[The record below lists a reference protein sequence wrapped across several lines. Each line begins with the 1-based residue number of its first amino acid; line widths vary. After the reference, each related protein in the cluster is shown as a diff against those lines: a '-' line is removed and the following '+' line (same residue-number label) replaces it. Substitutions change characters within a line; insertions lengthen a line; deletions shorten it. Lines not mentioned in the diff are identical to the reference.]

1 MERRNFLKTAG
12 LASLGTMAASG
23 MLPENATVAVN
34 TVPDMKITK
43 IDVVRDMKFKG
54 QRLQQMW
61 VRLYTDN
68 GIVGVGET
76 YWNTNAQVGV
86 LKDKLHMGNL
96 NVNNNI
102 LGKNLLLG
110 RDALN
115 MTTPMDEF
123 RYESW
128 GGSSGADMKIISAIN
143 MAQWDILGKAANM
156 PIYKLLGGK
165 YRDEQRLYNTS
176 NAVAGMNMNDDA
188 EKMTKWL
195 MDKGIKGVKI
205 WPYDETANKN
215 QGAYITLAERDKCL
229 DWVKRIRNTAG
240 KDFEIAIECHTR
252 WNLPSAL
259 KIAKDLE
266 PYEVMWIEDILGED
280 NMDSYATLCRDTS
293 STIAVSERLATKYRF
308 REVLERKAADI
319 IILDIAWCGGI
330 SEAKKIVDMAD
341 TYYIPFATHNF
352 GGPLLWVSSIHL
364 GTAAK
369 NCFITESSWEMYNNV
384 FPYFIKNVPKVVD
397 GFVTPLEGPGLG
409 VEFSDEPIKNGDAI
423 VEIIGEI

>member
-1 MERRNFLKTAG
+1 MIRRNFLKAG
-12 LASLGTMAASG
+12 LSTIAGLGSIGALAAEG
-23 MLPENATVAVN
+23 LLPEQATGAVEAA
-34 TVPDMKITK
+34 PEMKIKK
-43 IDVVRDMKFKG
+43 IDVVRDLKFKG
-54 QRLQQMW
+54 RKLQPMW

-86 LKDKLHMGNL
+86 LKDKKNM
-96 NVNNNI
+96 I
-102 LGKNLLLG
+102 LGH
-110 RDALN
+110 DAIE
-115 MTTPMDEF
+115 MTTFMDSIRF
-123 RYESW
+123 DSW

-156 PIYKLLGGK
+156 PVYKLLGGK
-165 YRDEQRLYNTS
+165 FRAKQRLYNTS
-176 NAVAGMNMNDDA
+176 NSVAGMNMNDDA

-195 MDKGIKGVKI
+195 MEKGIKGVKI
-205 WPYDETANKN
+205 WPYDDIAGKN
-215 QGAYITLAERDKCL
+215 SGAYISLAERDKCL
-229 DWVKRIRNTAG
+229 DWIKRIRDTAG
-240 KDFEIAIECHTR
+240 KDFEIGIEFHTR

-293 STIAVSERLATKYRF
+293 STIAVSERLATKFRF

-341 TYYIPFATHNF
+341 AHYIPFATHNY

-369 NCFITESSWEMYNNV
+369 NCFITESSWDMYTNV
-384 FPYFIKNVPKVVD
+384 YPYFIKNVPKVVD
-397 GFVTPLEGPGLG
+397 GFVSPPEGPGLG
-409 VEFSDEPIKNGDAI
+409 VEFNDDPIKNGDAI
-423 VEIIGEI
+423 VEVIGEI

>member
-1 MERRNFLKTAG
+1 MERRSFLKTAG
-12 LASLGTMAASG
+12 LASLGTMAATG
-23 MLPENATVAVN
+23 MLPETATSAVN

-43 IDVVRDMKFKG
+43 IDVVRDMKFNG

-123 RYESW
+123 RYER
-128 GGSSGADMKIISAIN
+128 
-143 MAQWDILGKAANM
+143 DILGKAANM

-165 YRDEQRLYNTS
+165 YRAKQRLYNTS
-176 NAVAGMNMNDDA
+176 NAVAGMNMTKDA

-205 WPYDETANKN
+205 WPYDEVANKN
-215 QGAYITLAERDKCL
+215 QGAYISGSEREECL

-266 PYEVMWIEDILGED
+266 PYDVMWIEDILGED
-280 NMDSYATLCRDTS
+280 NMDSYSILCRDTS
-293 STIAVSERLATKYRF
+293 STIAVSERLATKFRF

-341 TYYIPFATHNF
+341 AYYIPFATHNF

-384 FPYFIKNVPKVVD
+384 FPYFIKNVPRVVD

-409 VEFSDEPIKNGDAI
+409 VEFNDEPFKNGDAI

>member
-1 MERRNFLKTAG
+1 MERRSFLKTAG
-12 LASLGTMAASG
+12 LASLGTMAATG
-23 MLPENATVAVN
+23 MLPEIATSAVN

-43 IDVVRDMKFKG
+43 VDVVRDMKFKG

-86 LKDKLHMGNL
+86 LKDKMQMGNI

-165 YRDEQRLYNTS
+165 YRDKQRLYNTS

-280 NMDSYATLCRDTS
+280 NMDTYSTLCRDTS
-293 STIAVSERLATKYRF
+293 STIAVSERLATKFRF
-308 REVLERKAADI
+308 REVFERKAADI

-341 TYYIPFATHNF
+341 AYYIPFATHNF

-384 FPYFIKNVPKVVD
+384 FPYFIKNVPEVVD

-409 VEFSDEPIKNGDAI
+409 VEFSDEPIKNGDAV

>member
-1 MERRNFLKTAG
+1 MIRRNFLKTAG
-12 LASLGTMAASG
+12 LGSIGALAAG
-23 MLPENATVAVN
+23 GLLPEQATGAVEAA
-34 TVPDMKITK
+34 PEMKIKK
-43 IDVVRDMKFKG
+43 IDVIRDLKFKG
-54 QRLQQMW
+54 RNLQPMW

-86 LKDKLHMGNL
+86 LKDK
-96 NVNNNI
+96 
-102 LGKNLLLG
+102 KDYLLG
-110 RDALN
+110 HDALE
-115 MTTPMDEF
+115 MTTPMDDI
-123 RYESW
+123 RYSSW

-156 PIYKLLGGK
+156 PVYKLLGGK
-165 YRDEQRLYNTS
+165 YRAKQRLYNTS

-215 QGAYITLAERDKCL
+215 QGSYISPSERDKCL
-229 DWVKRIRNTAG
+229 DWIKRIRNTAG
-240 KDFEIAIECHTR
+240 KDFEIGLEFHTR

-266 PYEVMWIEDILGED
+266 PYDVMWLEDILGED
-280 NMDSYATLCRDTS
+280 NMDSYSILCRDTS
-293 STIAVSERLATKYRF
+293 CSVAVSERLATKFRF

-341 TYYIPFATHNF
+341 AYYIPFATHNY
-352 GGPLLWVSSIHL
+352 GGPLLWASSIHL

-369 NCFITESSWEMYNNV
+369 NCFITESSWDMYTNV
-384 FPYFIKNVPKVVD
+384 FPYFIKNVPQVVD
-397 GFVTPLEGPGLG
+397 GFVSPPEGPGLG
-409 VEFSDEPIKNGDAI
+409 LEFNDEPIKNGDAV
-423 VEIIGEI
+423 VEVIGEI

>member
-1 MERRNFLKTAG
+1 MIRRHFLKTAG
-12 LASLGTMAASG
+12 LGSIGALAAG
-23 MLPENATVAVN
+23 GILPEQATAAVE
-34 TVPDMKITK
+34 TAPEMKIKK
-43 IDVVRDMKFKG
+43 IDVVRDLKFQGRK
-54 QRLQQMW
+54 LQPMW

-86 LKDKLHMGNL
+86 LKDK
-96 NVNNNI
+96 
-102 LGKNLLLG
+102 KDYLLG
-110 RDALN
+110 HDALE
-115 MTTPMDEF
+115 MTTIMDEI
-123 RYESW
+123 RYSSW

-156 PIYKLLGGK
+156 PVYKLLGGK
-165 YRDEQRLYNTS
+165 YRAKQRLYNTS
-176 NAVAGMNMNDDA
+176 NAVAGMSMENDA

-215 QGAYITLAERDKCL
+215 QGSYISPSERDKCL
-229 DWVKRIRNTAG
+229 DWIKRIRNTAG
-240 KDFEIAIECHTR
+240 KDFEIGIEFHTR

-266 PYEVMWIEDILGED
+266 PYDVMWLEDILGED
-280 NMDSYATLCRDTS
+280 NMDSYSILCRDTS
-293 STIAVSERLATKYRF
+293 CSVAVSERLATKFRF

-341 TYYIPFATHNF
+341 AYYIPFATHNY
-352 GGPLLWVSSIHL
+352 GGPLLWASSIHL

-369 NCFITESSWEMYNNV
+369 NCFITESSWDMYTNV
-384 FPYFIKNVPKVVD
+384 FPYFIKNVPRVVD
-397 GFVTPLEGPGLG
+397 GFVTPPEGPGLG
-409 VEFSDEPIKNGDAI
+409 LEFNDEPIKNGDAI
-423 VEIIGEI
+423 VEVIGEL

>member
-1 MERRNFLKTAG
+1 MIRRNFIKTAG
-12 LASLGTMAASG
+12 MGSIGALAAKGL
-23 MLPENATVAVN
+23 LPEEATAAVE
-34 TVPDMKITK
+34 TAPGMKIKK
-43 IDVVRDMKFKG
+43 IDVVRDLKFQGMK
-54 QRLQQMW
+54 LQPMW

-86 LKDKLHMGNL
+86 LKDK
-96 NVNNNI
+96 
-102 LGKNLLLG
+102 KDYLLG
-110 RDALN
+110 HDALE
-115 MTTPMDEF
+115 MTTIMDEI
-123 RYESW
+123 RYSSW

-143 MAQWDILGKAANM
+143 MAQWDILGKASNM

-165 YRDEQRLYNTS
+165 YRAKQRLYNTS
-176 NAVAGMNMNDDA
+176 NAVAGMNMENDA

-205 WPYDETANKN
+205 WPYDQTANKN
-215 QGAYITLAERDKCL
+215 QGSYITPSERDKCL
-229 DWVKRIRNTAG
+229 DWIKRIRNTAG
-240 KDFEIAIECHTR
+240 KDFEIGIEFHTR

-266 PYEVMWIEDILGED
+266 PYDVMWIEDILGED
-280 NMDSYATLCRDTS
+280 NMDTYSILCRDTS
-293 STIAVSERLATKYRF
+293 CSVAVSERLATKFRF

-341 TYYIPFATHNF
+341 AYYIPFATHNY
-352 GGPLLWVSSIHL
+352 GGPLLWASSIHL

-369 NCFITESSWEMYNNV
+369 NCFITESSWDMYTNV

-397 GFVTPLEGPGLG
+397 GYVTPPEGPGLG
-409 VEFSDEPIKNGDAI
+409 LEFNDEPIRNGDAI
-423 VEIIGEI
+423 VEIIGEL